1 MFKKWKRF
9 RKEQELENQKKIYSD
24 EVRRYLSEKRD
35 SLIYEFS
42 DLCQK
47 YHGRIAYEDML
58 TVLGK
63 DFPRPQWIHSSKTNE
78 QIVAFFTEVGIP
90 FRADET
96 HLYFP

>member
-1 MFKKWKRF
+1 MFKKWKQY
-9 RKEQELENQKKIYSD
+9 RKQQELKAQRRIYSD
-24 EVRRYLSEKRD
+24 EVNRYLYNKRD
-35 SLIYEFS
+35 SLICEFS

-58 TVLGK
+58 IVLGK
-63 DFPRPQWIHSSKTNE
+63 DFPKPQWIHGSKTNE
-78 QIVAFFTEVGIP
+78 QIVAFFAEVGIP